1 MTRTFAP
8 ALRTAPLVALVAAFS
23 LALWLLGPAALT
35 PASAQSV
42 QDRFEVAFQK
52 REVQRRAS
60 IAGAM
65 RFTEEEAAEFWPL
78 YDQYRLSTKAL
89 ELRRL
94 RLLQT
99 LSENGVGME
108 DKTASEIVDTALTIE
123 NETAKNRQG
132 YVKRVGSV
140 LSGARY
146 VRLFQIEMKLDAM
159 LMYGATQQIPLA
171 ITAEE
176 RDILESQ
183 ARAKAEAQR
192 QKANAATPTT

>member
-1 MTRTFAP
+1 MTRMFFP
-8 ALRTAPLVALVAAFS
+8 IS
-23 LALWLLGPAALT
+23 LAALCAALLLFGPAPWT

-52 REVQRRAS
+52 REAQRRAS

-65 RFTEEEAAEFWPL
+65 RFTEEEAADFWPL

-108 DKTASEIVDTALTIE
+108 DETASEFVDTGLSIE
-123 NETAKNRQG
+123 TESAKNRQG
-132 YVKRVGSV
+132 YVKRVGEV
-140 LSGARY
+140 ISGARY

-171 ITAEE
+171 VTEEE

-192 QKANAATPTT
+192 QRANAASPTT